1 MRNLSSSE
9 LAQISGGR
17 RAQSTMLDNATRNH
31 VIKPAEEDFWV
42 WGGTSFTGATSW
54 GVYTP
59 PVPSSS
65 ESLGVFSMANGGL
78 GLYGGE
84 AGYLGAL
91 TYNSSGGYFSIT
103 AIDTIGNFQV
113 SGTASSNH
121 SVGFT
126 VKYSF

>member
-17 RAQSTMLDNATRNH
+17 RAQPTMLGSATRNH
-31 VIKPAEEDFWV
+31 VLKPADEPFWV
-42 WGGTSFTGATSW
+42 WGGGGFTGATAW
-54 GVYTP
+54 NFYTP
-59 PVPSSS
+59 PVPNSS
-65 ESLGVFSMANGGL
+65 ETLGVFSMSNGGL
-78 GLYGGE
+78 GLYGGQ

-91 TYNSSGGYFSIT
+91 TYNPSGSYFSIT

-113 SGTASSNH
+113 SGAASTNG